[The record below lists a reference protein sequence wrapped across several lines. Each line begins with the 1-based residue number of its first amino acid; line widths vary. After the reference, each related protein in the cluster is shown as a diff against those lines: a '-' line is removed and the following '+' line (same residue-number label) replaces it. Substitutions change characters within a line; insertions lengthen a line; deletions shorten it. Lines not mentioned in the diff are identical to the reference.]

1 MPFPLPRHTRHA
13 ATLPFSDNAVSF
25 VKVRVLDG
33 NIRTADWDA
42 VTYYDAKQ
50 VLIYK

>member
-1 MPFPLPRHTRHA
+1 MLM
-13 ATLPFSDNAVSF
+13 
-25 VKVRVLDG
+25 
-33 NIRTADWDA
+33 IRMYAYYTFGDWDA